1 MLIHSTTTFDIA
13 VAAHRTRVASAMTHR
28 RVEQPWQTQSRQSQ
42 SSSASAAR
50 QRPLS
55 EPRVQTS
62 GPSPRSVRGL
72 AQ

>member
-1 MLIHSTTTFDIA
+1 MLIYSSTTFDIA
-13 VAAHRTRVASAMTHR
+13 VAAHRTRIASAMTHR
-28 RVEQPWQTQSRQSQ
+28 RLEQPWQSQ
-42 SSSASAAR
+42 SSSASSDR
-50 QRPLS
+50 QHPLS